1 MALFNLSNIGNIHE
15 GSSSD
20 DIRKIKAHLF
30 QLNDQLKYMFS
41 NLSPEDNYKSKS
53 LIRYQE
59 DGKRISELEFS
70 LDGMKV
76 HVANTDGNV
85 ARLEVRAG
93 MIEQSVRNT
102 QGRVSSIKVTVDNIA
117 LTMVNKNNI
126 ITTINLS
133 KEGVYIKGNKIKL
146 EGTVTANNN
155 FIIDTDGTMHCRN
168 ANISGTIRG
177 AKIESSII
185 RAANIE
191 GSNIRAANIEGATI
205 TSQVEIQCGKFWVNG
220 VGSEDSGINQE
231 NYEIIIGGFKFVKA
245 IRDGR
250 NVHAMMDISGRRQ
263 GENIFIDSTNGW
275 IECDNIKVGRSWL
288 AGTLA
293 DLYNKIDDLQDQI
306 NSRG

>member
-41 NLSPEDNYKSKS
+41 NLSPEDNYNSKS

-85 ARLEVRAG
+85 ARLEVRADN
-93 MIEQSVRNT
+93 IEQSVRNAE
-102 QGRVSSIKVTVDNIA
+102 GRISSIKVTVDNIA

-126 ITTINLS
+126 ISTINLS
-133 KEGVYIKGNKIKL
+133 NEGVYIKGDKIKL

-155 FIIDTDGTMHCRN
+155 FIIDTN
-168 ANISGTIRG
+168 AELCI
-177 AKIESSII
+177 
-185 RAANIE
+185 
-191 GSNIRAANIEGATI
+191 
-205 TSQVEIQCGKFWVNG
+205 
-220 VGSEDSGINQE
+220 
-231 NYEIIIGGFKFVKA
+231 VK
-245 IRDGR
+245 
-250 NVHAMMDISGRRQ
+250 M
-263 GENIFIDSTNGW
+263 
-275 IECDNIKVGRSWL
+275 
-288 AGTLA
+288 
-293 DLYNKIDDLQDQI
+293 QI
-306 NSRG
+306 

>member
-41 NLSPEDNYKSKS
+41 NLSPEDNYNSKS

-85 ARLEVRAG
+85 ARLEVRADN
-93 MIEQSVRNT
+93 IEQSVRNAE
-102 QGRVSSIKVTVDNIA
+102 GRISSIKVTVDNIA

-126 ITTINLS
+126 ISTINLS
-133 KEGVYIKGNKIKL
+133 NEGVYIKGDKIKL

-155 FIIDTDGTMHCRN
+155 FIIDTNGTMHCQN

-177 AKIESSII
+177 S
-185 RAANIE
+185 NIE
-191 GSNIRAANIEGATI
+191 GSNIRAANIEGANI
-205 TSQVEIQCGKFWVNG
+205 TSRVSIECGRFWVDG

-245 IRDGR
+245 IRNGR

-263 GENIFIDSTNGW
+263 GDNIFIDSTNGW

-306 NSRG
+306 NSK

>member
-15 GSSSD
+15 SSSSD

-41 NLSPEDNYKSKS
+41 NLSPEDNYNSKS
-53 LIRYQE
+53 LIKYQE

-93 MIEQSVRNT
+93 DIEQSVRNAE
-102 QGRVSSIKVTVDNIA
+102 GRISSIKVTVDNIA

-126 ITTINLS
+126 ISTINLS
-133 KEGVYIKGNKIKL
+133 NEGIYIKGNKIKL

-155 FIIDTDGTMHCRN
+155 FIIDTDGTMHCKN

-177 AKIESSII
+177 S
-185 RAANIE
+185 NIE
-191 GSNIRAANIEGATI
+191 GSNIRAANIEGANI
-205 TSQVEIQCGKFWVNG
+205 TSRVSIECGRFWVDG

-245 IRDGR
+245 IRNGR

-263 GENIFIDSTNGW
+263 GDNIFIDSTNGW

>member
-41 NLSPEDNYKSKS
+41 NLSPEDNYNSKS

-85 ARLEVRAG
+85 ARLEVRADN
-93 MIEQSVRNT
+93 IEQSVRNAE
-102 QGRVSSIKVTVDNIA
+102 GRISSIKVTVDNIA

-126 ITTINLS
+126 ISTINLS
-133 KEGVYIKGNKIKL
+133 NEGVYIKGDKIKL

-155 FIIDTDGTMHCRN
+155 FIIDTNGTMHCQN
-168 ANISGTIRG
+168 ANIRGTIRG
-177 AKIESSII
+177 S
-185 RAANIE
+185 NIE
-191 GSNIRAANIEGATI
+191 GSNIRAANIEGANI
-205 TSQVEIQCGKFWVNG
+205 TSRVSIECGRFWVDG

-245 IRDGR
+245 IRNGR

-263 GENIFIDSTNGW
+263 GDNIFIDSTNGW

-306 NSRG
+306 NSK

>member
-41 NLSPEDNYKSKS
+41 NLSPEDNYNSKS

-85 ARLEVRAG
+85 ARLEVRAEH
-93 MIEQSVRNT
+93 IEQSVRNAE
-102 QGRVSSIKVTVDNIA
+102 GRISSIKVTVDNIA

-126 ITTINLS
+126 ISTINLS
-133 KEGVYIKGNKIKL
+133 NEGIYIKGNKIKL

-155 FIIDTDGTMHCRN
+155 FIIDTDGTMHCKN

-177 AKIESSII
+177 S
-185 RAANIE
+185 
-191 GSNIRAANIEGATI
+191 NIEGANI
-205 TSQVEIQCGKFWVNG
+205 TSRVSIECGRFWVDG

-245 IRDGR
+245 IRNGR

-263 GENIFIDSTNGW
+263 GDNIFIDSTNGW

>member
-41 NLSPEDNYKSKS
+41 NLSPEDNYNSKS

-85 ARLEVRAG
+85 ARLEVRADN
-93 MIEQSVRNT
+93 IEQSVRNAE
-102 QGRVSSIKVTVDNIA
+102 GRISSIKVTVDNIA

-126 ITTINLS
+126 ISTINLS
-133 KEGVYIKGNKIKL
+133 NEGVYIKGDKIKL

-155 FIIDTDGTMHCRN
+155 FIIDTNGTMHCQN

-177 AKIESSII
+177 S
-185 RAANIE
+185 NIE
-191 GSNIRAANIEGATI
+191 GSNIRAANIEGANI
-205 TSQVEIQCGKFWVNG
+205 TSRVSIECGRFWVDG

-245 IRDGR
+245 IRNGR

-263 GENIFIDSTNGW
+263 GDNIFIDSTNGW

>member
-1 MALFNLSNIGNIHE
+1 MALFSLSNIGNLNE
-15 GSSSD
+15 SNSSD

-41 NLSPEDNYKSKS
+41 NLSPEDNYNSKS

-93 MIEQSVRNT
+93 YIEQSVRNAE
-102 QGRVSSIKVTVDNIA
+102 GRISSIKVTVDNIA

-126 ITTINLS
+126 ISTINLS
-133 KEGVYIKGNKIKL
+133 NEGIYIKGNKIKL

-155 FIIDTDGTMHCRN
+155 FIIDTDGTMHCKN

-177 AKIESSII
+177 A
-185 RAANIE
+185 NIE
-191 GSNIRAANIEGATI
+191 GGNIQGSNIEGTEISGAVI

-306 NSRG
+306 NSK

>member
-41 NLSPEDNYKSKS
+41 NLSPEDNYNSKS

-93 MIEQSVRNT
+93 HIEQSVRNAE
-102 QGRVSSIKVTVDNIA
+102 GRISSIKVTVDNIA

-126 ITTINLS
+126 ISTINLS
-133 KEGVYIKGNKIKL
+133 NEGIYIKGNKIKL

-155 FIIDTDGTMHCRN
+155 FIIDTDGTMHCKN

-177 AKIESSII
+177 S
-185 RAANIE
+185 NIE
-191 GSNIRAANIEGATI
+191 GSNIRAANIEGANI
-205 TSQVEIQCGKFWVNG
+205 TSRVSIECGRFWVDG

-245 IRDGR
+245 IRNGR

-263 GENIFIDSTNGW
+263 GDNIFIDSTNGW

>member
-41 NLSPEDNYKSKS
+41 NLSPEDNYNSKS
-53 LIRYQE
+53 LIKYQE

-85 ARLEVRAG
+85 ARLEVRADN
-93 MIEQSVRNT
+93 IEQSVRNAE
-102 QGRVSSIKVTVDNIA
+102 GRISSIKVTVDNIA

-126 ITTINLS
+126 ISTINLS
-133 KEGVYIKGNKIKL
+133 NEGVYIKGDKIKL

-155 FIIDTDGTMHCRN
+155 FIIDTNGTMHCQN

-177 AKIESSII
+177 S
-185 RAANIE
+185 NIE
-191 GSNIRAANIEGATI
+191 GSNIRAANIEGANI
-205 TSQVEIQCGKFWVNG
+205 TSRVSIECGRFWVDG

-245 IRDGR
+245 IRNGR

-263 GENIFIDSTNGW
+263 GDNIFIDSTNGW

>member
-41 NLSPEDNYKSKS
+41 NLSPEDNYNSKS
-53 LIRYQE
+53 LIKYQE

-93 MIEQSVRNT
+93 DIEQSVRNAE
-102 QGRVSSIKVTVDNIA
+102 GRISSIKVTVDNIA

-126 ITTINLS
+126 ISTINLS
-133 KEGVYIKGNKIKL
+133 NEGVYIKGDKIKL

-155 FIIDTDGTMHCRN
+155 FIIDTNGTMHCQN

-177 AKIESSII
+177 S
-185 RAANIE
+185 NIE
-191 GSNIRAANIEGATI
+191 GSNIRAANIEGANI
-205 TSQVEIQCGKFWVNG
+205 TSRVSIECGRFWVDG

-245 IRDGR
+245 IRNGR

-263 GENIFIDSTNGW
+263 GDNIFIDSTNGW